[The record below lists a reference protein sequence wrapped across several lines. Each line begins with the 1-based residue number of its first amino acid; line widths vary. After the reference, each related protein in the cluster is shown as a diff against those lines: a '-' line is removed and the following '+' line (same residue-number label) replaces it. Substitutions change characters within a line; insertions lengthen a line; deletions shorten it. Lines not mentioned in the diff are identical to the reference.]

1 MYHIETKNSLVTL
14 MEHSKKMKTYPLLNS
29 FCNLHMSPLAYTFV
43 RSETPPLSYVK
54 SLVLTNVSQEEHF
67 NLTTIK
73 RN

>member
-43 RSETPPLSYVK
+43 RSETPPLSLICKISRVNK
-54 SLVLTNVSQEEHF
+54 CIARETL
-67 NLTTIK
+67 
-73 RN
+73 